1 MAISSIN
8 MNNHIINMKRN
19 FSILSILMISLVAC
33 DNGNGKH
40 DASGTFEATETIISA
55 EANGKI
61 MSLTVNEGDQVKAG
75 DVLGYI
81 DSTQLHL
88 TKLQLIQNQKAV
100 LSGKPDINTQLESLQ
115 RELDNALSDKKRI
128 ENLVKGDVASQK
140 QLDDANT
147 RIEVI
152 QARIDAQ
159 RSILKTTTSTINE
172 QSQTIA
178 VQLAQVEDQLKKC
191 KIVNPVNGT
200 VLSTYAEQFEM
211 TAAGRPLYKVA
222 DLSTINLKA
231 YVTNDQFT
239 ALKLGQSV
247 KVQVD
252 AQNGESKIYDGVV
265 DWISNKAEFTPKT
278 IQTKNERAN
287 LVYAIKVKVKNDGLL
302 KIGMYGE
309 VILN

>member
-61 MSLTVNEGDQVKAG
+61 MSFTVNEGDQVKAG

>member
-1 MAISSIN
+1 
-8 MNNHIINMKRN
+8 MKRH
-19 FSILSILMISLVAC
+19 FPILSILTISLIAC

-61 MSLTVNEGDQVKAG
+61 MTFTVNEGDQVKA
-75 DVLGYI
+75 DEVLGYI

-88 TKLQLIQNQKAV
+88 TRLQLIQNQKAV

-115 RELDNALSDKKRI
+115 RELENALSDKKRI

-159 RSILKTTTSTINE
+159 RSILKTTTTTLNE
-172 QSQTIA
+172 QGQTIA

-265 DWISNKAEFTPKT
+265 DWISDKAEFTPKT

-309 VILN
+309 VIFN

>member
-1 MAISSIN
+1 MKITFPFLAIV
-8 MNNHIINMKRN
+8 
-19 FSILSILMISLVAC
+19 ILSLSSC
-33 DNGNGKH
+33 DNGNNKH

-61 MSLTVNEGDQVKAG
+61 MSFALNEGDEIKAG
-75 DVLGYI
+75 QLLGYI

-88 TKLQLIQNQKAV
+88 TRLQLLQSQKAI
-100 LSGKPDINTQLESLQ
+100 LSGRPDIKTQLEALQ
-115 RELDNALSDKKRI
+115 RELDNALADKKRI

-147 RIEVI
+147 RIAVI
-152 QARIDAQ
+152 EARIDAQ
-159 RSILKTTTSTINE
+159 NSALRTTTSTLNE

-191 KIVNPVNGT
+191 KIVNPLNGT
-200 VLSTYAEQFEM
+200 VLATYAEQYEM
-211 TAAGRPLYKVA
+211 TSAGRPLYKVA

-231 YVTNDQFT
+231 YVTSDQFS
-239 ALKLGQSV
+239 ALKIGQSV

-252 AQNGESKIYDGVV
+252 SQQGESKIYHGVV
-265 DWISNKAEFTPKT
+265 EWINSKAEFTPKT

>member
-1 MAISSIN
+1 
-8 MNNHIINMKRN
+8 MKRN
-19 FSILSILMISLVAC
+19 FPILSILMISLTAC
-33 DNGNGKH
+33 DNSNGNY

-61 MSLTVNEGDQVKAG
+61 MTFTVNEGDQVKAG
-75 DVLGYI
+75 EVLGYI

-88 TKLQLIQNQKAV
+88 TRLQLIQNQKAV

-159 RSILKTTTSTINE
+159 RSILKTTTTTLNE

>member
-1 MAISSIN
+1 
-8 MNNHIINMKRN
+8 MKLN
-19 FSILSILMISLVAC
+19 FSILVIVLVSFAGC
-33 DNGNGKH
+33 DNNNKKH

-61 MSLTVNEGDQVKAG
+61 MMLSVNEGDEVKVG
-75 DVLGYI
+75 QLLGYI

-88 TKLQLIQNQKAV
+88 TKLQLLQNQKAV
-100 LSGKPDINTQLESLQ
+100 LSGRPDTRTQLEALQ
-115 RELDNALSDKKRI
+115 RELDNALADKKRI
-128 ENLVKGDVASQK
+128 ENLVKGEVASQK

-147 RIEVI
+147 RVAVIE
-152 QARIDAQ
+152 AKMDAQ
-159 RSILKTTTSTINE
+159 KSALNTTTSTINE
-172 QSQTIA
+172 QSRTIA

-191 KIVNPVNGT
+191 KILNPVVGT
-200 VLSTYAEQFEM
+200 VLATYAEQYEM

-231 YVTNDQFT
+231 YVTSDQFSS
-239 ALKLGQSV
+239 LKLGQLV

-252 AQNGESKIYDGVV
+252 AQNGETKMYEGVV
-265 DWISNKAEFTPKT
+265 EWINSKAEFTPKT

-309 VILN
+309 VIFN

>member
-1 MAISSIN
+1 
-8 MNNHIINMKRN
+8 MKLN
-19 FSILSILMISLVAC
+19 FSILVIVLVSFAGC
-33 DNGNGKH
+33 DNNNKKH

-61 MSLTVNEGDQVKAG
+61 MMLSVNEGDEVKVG
-75 DVLGYI
+75 QLLGYI

-88 TKLQLIQNQKAV
+88 TKLQLLQNQKAV
-100 LSGKPDINTQLESLQ
+100 LSGRPDTRTQLEALQ
-115 RELDNALSDKKRI
+115 RELDNALADKKRI
-128 ENLVKGDVASQK
+128 ENLVKGEVASQK

-147 RIEVI
+147 RVAVIE
-152 QARIDAQ
+152 AKMDAQ
-159 RSILKTTTSTINE
+159 KSALNTTTSTINE
-172 QSQTIA
+172 QSRTIA

-191 KIVNPVNGT
+191 KILNPVVGT
-200 VLSTYAEQFEM
+200 VLATYAEQYEM

-222 DLSTINLKA
+222 DLSTIILKA
-231 YVTNDQFT
+231 YVTSDQFT
-239 ALKLGQSV
+239 SLKLGQLV

-252 AQNGESKIYDGVV
+252 GQEGETKMYEGVV
-265 DWISNKAEFTPKT
+265 EWINSKAEFTPKT

-309 VILN
+309 VIFN

>member
-1 MAISSIN
+1 
-8 MNNHIINMKRN
+8 MKLN
-19 FSILSILMISLVAC
+19 FSILALTLVALTGC
-33 DNGNGKH
+33 DNSKNKH

-61 MSLTVNEGDQVKAG
+61 MMLSVNEGDEVKAG
-75 DVLGYI
+75 QLLGYI

-88 TKLQLIQNQKAV
+88 TKLQLLQNQKAV
-100 LSGKPDINTQLESLQ
+100 LSGRPDTKTQLESLQ
-115 RELDNALSDKKRI
+115 RELENALADKKRI
-128 ENLVKGDVASQK
+128 ENLVKGEVASQK
-140 QLDDANT
+140 QLDDAST
-147 RIEVI
+147 RVAVIE
-152 QARIDAQ
+152 AKIDAQ
-159 RSILKTTTSTINE
+159 KSTLNTTTSTINE
-172 QSQTIA
+172 QSGTIA

-191 KIVNPVNGT
+191 KIVNPVAGT
-200 VLSTYAEQFEM
+200 VLATYAEQYEM

-231 YVTNDQFT
+231 YVTSDQF
-239 ALKLGQSV
+239 ASLKLGQSV

-252 AQNGESKIYDGVV
+252 GQEGEAKMYEGVV
-265 DWISNKAEFTPKT
+265 EWINSKAEFTPKT

-309 VILN
+309 VIFN